1 MGAVAAASGVAAARR
16 AAPGPDGHRAPFV
29 RRVLEWPGTRWVQ
42 HEAPGLHVHAPAGSR
57 AARVL
62 PALAARAAEARA
74 ADLRLLGAASDTAH
88 LELIALD
95 SREAM
100 RPFVGGAP
108 GGWAEAAQSAVLFVT
123 NDGARAPLRHELM
136 HVLSWQRWGAPS
148 GHWVSEGLAMHA
160 VGRCHGH
167 DLHAMAASLA
177 ADGGLVPL
185 AELPRRF
192 DVAGDTGVAR
202 YTQAGSV
209 VRHVAETYGLARLRA
224 LWRGGLASAPRTLGV
239 GVAELERSWRARLA
253 STPPAA
259 PWPALRAEIRA
270 HGCE

>member
-1 MGAVAAASGVAAARR
+1 MGVVAAASGVAARR

-42 HEAPGLHVHAPAGSR
+42 HAGERLHVHAPAGSR

-62 PALAARAAEARA
+62 PALAARAAEVRA
-74 ADLRLLGAASDTAH
+74 ANLRLLGAPADTAH

-95 SREAM
+95 AREAM
-100 RPFVGGAP
+100 RPFVGGTP
-108 GGWAEAAQSAVLFVT
+108 GGWAEPPQSALLFVT
-123 NDGARAPLRHELM
+123 NDSARAPLRHELM
-136 HVLSWQRWGAPS
+136 HVLSWQLWGTPS

-160 VGRCHGH
+160 VGRCAGH
-167 DLHAMAASLA
+167 DLHAMAAALA

-192 DVAGDTGVAR
+192 QVEGDTGTAR
-202 YTQAGSV
+202 YVQAGSV
-209 VRHVAETYGLARLRA
+209 VRHVVETFGLARARA
-224 LWRGGLASAPRTLGV
+224 FWRGGMSSAPLTLGV
-239 GVAELERSWRARLA
+239 DVAAMERAWRARLA
-253 STPPAA
+253 VTPVATSWTA
-259 PWPALRAEIRA
+259 IRAEVRA